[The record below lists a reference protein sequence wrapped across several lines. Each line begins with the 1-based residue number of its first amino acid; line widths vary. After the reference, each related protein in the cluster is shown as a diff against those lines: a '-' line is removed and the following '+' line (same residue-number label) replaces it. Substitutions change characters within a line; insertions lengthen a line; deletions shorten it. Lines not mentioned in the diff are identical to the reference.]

1 MVIFNSYVKL
11 PEGIPFISHSYPIHI
26 PLCHTERNHAGCIE
40 NYPIFCERE
49 PTFLRFSIFGKF
61 LQRDVQ
67 TIYSDCFSILGLSIL
82 KKLKSVLVIHVVIPV
97 LYAKVAFL
105 GYDFWTT
112 RLFPIVT
119 YMLGPNQTK
128 IAVWFSIEK
137 GLDAPCCRE
146 YIDCNPKKRIERS
159 SGWWLSPTPL
169 KNDEVRQLGWW
180 NSPIVGE
187 K

>member
-11 PEGIPFISHSYPIHI
+11 PEGIPFISHSYPIMSHWKKSCWVHWK
-26 PLCHTERNHAGCIE
+26 LSNFLWEGADFS
-40 NYPIFCERE
+40 PIFNLWEVSPERCSNH
-49 PTFLRFSIFGKF
+49 L
-61 LQRDVQ
+61 
-67 TIYSDCFSILGLSIL
+67 LGLFLHFGPEHSK

-137 GLDAPCCRE
+137 GLDAPCCRD